1 MVTYILDIRGNIKI
15 WNVQK
20 NAQISFKAQ
29 NERIIKVAY
38 VPYQISTGEARA
50 LLVALTSAGEL
61 SVWNIAPVLSAL
73 ETVADGSSQL
83 LENAEDLLVSAIS
96 LKTRCSSLAGR
107 QLNL

>member
-1 MVTYILDIRGNIKI
+1 VVNLILDIRGNIII

-20 NAQISFKAQ
+20 NGQISFKAQ
-29 NERIIKVAY
+29 TERIIKVAH
-38 VPYQISTGEARA
+38 VPYQISTGEARP

-73 ETVADGSSQL
+73 ETVTNSSSQL
-83 LENAEDLLVSAIS
+83 LENAEDLLILALS